1 MNVHYATNIRLR
13 AWIHVAL
20 RPIRFPLTRRTLR
33 REFSDHFEDCRDAML
48 DRGLSERDADEKAL
62 ESLGNASQT
71 AKLLRLVYRP
81 RIYAVRAA
89 IILLVLLL
97 RLPWPTHITQQ
108 MYGRVYEYDGTVT
121 EISFAVKGWKLDY
134 LVRDDKLKLEVIW
147 DESVD
152 QEALFPQPLL
162 NPQEVLGYGTPGLY
176 WDLNLG
182 YWNMGFG
189 EWVPSPDL
197 FEKSCLFLRGNL
209 DLSYDCQSCMITCGY
224 GDCRWYILAADSPYA
239 DEAQLRSLFIQPL
252 KSYQEYVEYWR
263 TPWDER

>member
-81 RIYAVRAA
+81 RIYAVRAG
-89 IILLVLLL
+89 L
-97 RLPWPTHITQQ
+97 RVRRDGHGDSLCREGLEAGLPGTRRQAQ
-108 MYGRVYEYDGTVT
+108 ARGDLGRVGGSGGALSAAAAQSSRSLGLRNAGTLLGLESGVLEY
-121 EISFAVKGWKLDY
+121 
-134 LVRDDKLKLEVIW
+134 
-147 DESVD
+147 
-152 QEALFPQPLL
+152 
-162 NPQEVLGYGTPGLY
+162 
-176 WDLNLG
+176 
-182 YWNMGFG
+182 GFG

-209 DLSYDCQSCMITCGY
+209 DLSYDCQRCMITCGY